1 MKPIFS
7 CACLLSLFMVDLTSS
22 SSSVGLLDVL
32 DSFTLVMTGTDG
44 KYNRS
49 ISMKPT
55 TGIYRYRPYPHY
67 RKTFKHIIAAM
78 WKFDPYIYE
87 SQNAAWEG
95 MVKYYE
101 SNGGRGDQWGGS
113 PSS

>member
-7 CACLLSLFMVDLTSS
+7 CACLLSFFMVDLTTS

-44 KYNRS
+44 KYNRLMS
-49 ISMKPT
+49 IKPT
-55 TGIYRYRPYPHY
+55 PDNTTPHSHY

-95 MVKYYE
+95 LVKYYE
-101 SNGGRGDQWGGS
+101 TNGGQGDQWGGS

>member
-1 MKPIFS
+1 
-7 CACLLSLFMVDLTSS
+7 MVDLTAS

-32 DSFTLVMTGTDG
+32 DSFTWVMTGTYG
-44 KYNRS
+44 KYNRLNINKATLINANHS
-49 ISMKPT
+49 
-55 TGIYRYRPYPHY
+55 HY

-95 MVKYYE
+95 LVKYYE
-101 SNGGRGDQWGGS
+101 TNGGPGDPWGAS

>member
-1 MKPIFS
+1 MKPLFS
-7 CACLLSLFMVDLTSS
+7 CACLLSFTMVDLTASS
-22 SSSVGLLDVL
+22 GSVGLLDVL
-32 DSFTLVMTGTDG
+32 DSFTWVMTGTYG
-44 KYNRS
+44 KYNRLNVNKATLINANPS
-49 ISMKPT
+49 
-55 TGIYRYRPYPHY
+55 HL

-95 MVKYYE
+95 LVKYYE
-101 SNGGRGDQWGGS
+101 TNGGPGDSWGAS